1 MKRITL
7 LLTAFIVLS
16 ACQEKKVETAEDKIA
31 PTENMTHDELME
43 TVVIKEHDIQKI
55 GILVYDGVNDLDALG
70 PRYVFKNIMG
80 VEVFTIAMQP
90 GNVTTV
96 MGLEFIPDTIT
107 EKVDSLDILVVP
119 GGFKETIENAYN
131 EELLQWIREI
141 DKTTQYTT
149 SVCTGGWILG
159 RTGLLEGRKA
169 TGNWFRAQKILAENG
184 ASFTGERYTRDGK
197 YWTSAG
203 VTAGMDMSLAILT
216 ELTGEDYAQAV
227 MLDMEYDPAPP
238 ISGGSVAKTKPEVL
252 QFMQTMY
259 ASMADPIFEAAK
271 NGDNTITNDT
281 Q

>member
-1 MKRITL
+1 M
-7 LLTAFIVLS
+7 
-16 ACQEKKVETAEDKIA
+16 
-31 PTENMTHDELME
+31 
-43 TVVIKEHDIQKI
+43 
-55 GILVYDGVNDLDALG
+55 
-70 PRYVFKNIMG
+70 
-80 VEVFTIAMQP
+80 
-90 GNVTTV
+90 
-96 MGLEFIPDTIT
+96 
-107 EKVDSLDILVVP
+107 DSLDILVVP
-119 GGFKETIENAYN
+119 GGFKETIENAHN